1 MSTTQ
6 LDNTLTFETT
16 AAGIESADLHLTEMR
31 GFEALSTPYEFKL
44 TLESVI
50 EGENPALDAWR
61 RSAAP
66 PPATM

>member
-31 GFEALSTPYEFKL
+31 GF
-44 TLESVI
+44 
-50 EGENPALDAWR
+50 
-61 RSAAP
+61 
-66 PPATM
+66 

>member
-1 MSTTQ
+1 MARTPQ
-6 LDNTLTFETT
+6 VVDNIAALRRLEADTPG
-16 AAGIESADLHLTEMR
+16 AAGTGPDAR
-31 GFEALSTPYEFKL
+31 L